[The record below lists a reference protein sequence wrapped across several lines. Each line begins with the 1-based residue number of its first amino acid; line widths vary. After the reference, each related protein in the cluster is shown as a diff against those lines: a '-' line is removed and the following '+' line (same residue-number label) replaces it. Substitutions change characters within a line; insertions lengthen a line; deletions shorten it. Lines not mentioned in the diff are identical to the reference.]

1 MNQRTLYVR
10 VGALLAGSVAMLV
23 VLIVAL
29 TGDRW
34 HPGVQYESYFKESVQ
49 GLEIGAPVKYR
60 GVTLG
65 HVTKIG
71 LVAAEYGRPETTS
84 LMSQT
89 FYQLIVVRYKI
100 NPKLI
105 GKLPDSNSIVSDGLR
120 IKLANQGL
128 TGVMYL
134 ELDFVKPESNPV
146 LPLPWTPLDDYI
158 PSVPSTIAQVQDQV
172 TQVLDRINRI
182 DFPAIAS
189 NVDGLVSD
197 LRHEVSG
204 QGDLHDTLAKAQGVL
219 EDLRAQ
225 VKTADLA
232 ALSAQLQKT
241 GAAVETL
248 AQGKQ
253 TRALLDAA
261 REDLKRLPKLID
273 SLQETADRAG
283 GGVADIQSE
292 LIPILQDVRAAV
304 QNLRETT
311 EAIRRDPGSVLLQG
325 PPPREPAK

>member
-1 MNQRTLYVR
+1 MSQRTLYVR
-10 VGALLAGSVAMLV
+10 VGALLAGSAALLV
-23 VLIVAL
+23 VLILAL

-34 HPGVQYESYFKESVQ
+34 HPGVEYESYFKESVQ

-65 HVTKIG
+65 HVTRIA
-71 LVAAEYGRPETTS
+71 LVAAEYGRPENS
-84 LMSQT
+84 PMSQS

-105 GKLPDSNSIVSDGLR
+105 GKLPDSSSIVSDGLR

-134 ELDFVKPESNPV
+134 ELDFVKPESNPIQ
-146 LPLPWTPLDDYI
+146 PLPWTPLDDYI

-204 QGDLHDTLAKAQGVL
+204 NGDLHATLAKAQDALV
-219 EDLRAQ
+219 DLRTQ
-225 VKTADLA
+225 VKNANLA
-232 ALSAQLQKT
+232 ALSEQLRKT

-248 AQGKQ
+248 AQGRQ

-261 REDLKRLPKLID
+261 QEDLKRLPPLIS
-273 SLQETADRAG
+273 SLQQTVDRAG

-311 EAIRRDPGSVLLQG
+311 ESIRRDPGSVLLQG